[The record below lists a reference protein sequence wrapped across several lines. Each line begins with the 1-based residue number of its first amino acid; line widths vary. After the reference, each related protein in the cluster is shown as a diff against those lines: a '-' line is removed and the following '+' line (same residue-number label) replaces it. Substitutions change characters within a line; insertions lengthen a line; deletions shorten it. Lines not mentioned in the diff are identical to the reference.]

1 MNTTKGRVV
10 VAVDGT
16 DAGLTAARYA
26 ALAAQADGA
35 ELEVLHVLPIRLPVG
50 PVRPVVPPLF
60 DDVAQQILE
69 DAAVTARVA
78 APGLRVRTHLA
89 HGATVGSIVAA
100 GRDADLV
107 VLGAQHATGPGR
119 IWTGRTT
126 SGVAA
131 RASVP
136 VVVVPPEWEPGAQ
149 RGRVVVGYKGSEGAP
164 GLLATAFAE
173 AERRGAELV
182 VVHAWKLP
190 SAYDDV
196 IGARVAEEE
205 FRSRAHVQMEPLVA
219 ELRLTHPEV
228 PVSIEVRHAD
238 PARALVDASHDADLI
253 VLPRPAAHQVIRHL
267 GSTAR
272 TVLHASTCPVVV
284 APVDRAGASTEP
296 LVLERAGAMVR

>member
-1 MNTTKGRVV
+1 MTTTKGSVV

-16 DAGLTAARYA
+16 DAGLTATRYA
-26 ALAAQADGA
+26 ALAAQAADA
-35 ELEVLHVLPIRLPVG
+35 ELEVLHVVPIRLPVG
-50 PVRPVVPPLF
+50 PVRPTTPALF
-60 DDVAQQILE
+60 DDVAQEIVE

-100 GRDADLV
+100 GRDADVV
-107 VLGAQHATGPGR
+107 VLGAQRVTGPRR

-131 RASVP
+131 RATVP
-136 VVVVPPEWEPGAQ
+136 VVVVPPEWEPGA
-149 RGRVVVGYKGSEGAP
+149 RHGRVVVGYKVPEGAP
-164 GLLATAFAE
+164 GLLGIAFAE
-173 AERRGAELV
+173 ADRRGAELV

-196 IGARVAEEE
+196 IGARVAEDE
-205 FRSRAHVQMEPLVA
+205 FRARAHAEMEPLVA
-219 ELRLTHPEV
+219 DLRLVHPDV
-228 PVSIEVRHAD
+228 PVSIEVLHAD
-238 PARALVDASHDADLI
+238 PARALVDASRDADLI
-253 VLPRPAAHQVIRHL
+253 VLTRPTAHHTIRHL

-284 APVDRAGASTEP
+284 APVDVAGAPTEP
-296 LVLERAGAMVR
+296 LVLERAGAMLR